1 MEVNG
6 KIEQCIIKSIHL
18 HQCQNNFFIKNDPR
32 LWNMVHLGMGNK
44 IKWLKLWL
52 FHNVYYNVI
61 LLLFLA
67 LCPLWLVLC
76 CLSLRWTFEGLFLLD
91 PKNLAV
97 LYPGSCWLEWWMNK
111 VKVHFWMFTTRW
123 RVKIVVLVCALTSW
137 WRDLLSDIFSWNSKW
152 LEWLLNTKVCL
163 VIIC

>member
-61 LLLFLA
+61 ITVFSIVPFVIGSLLLISEVNI
-67 LCPLWLVLC
+67 W
-76 CLSLRWTFEGLFLLD
+76 GFLLD

-163 VIIC
+163 VIMC

>member
-6 KIEQCIIKSIHL
+6 KIEQCIIKSIPL

-32 LWNMVHLGMGNK
+32 LWNMVHLGMGNN

-61 LLLFLA
+61 ITVFSIVPFVIGSLLLISEVNIWGFVSFGSEEPSSA
-67 LCPLWLVLC
+67 VPW
-76 CLSLRWTFEGLFLLD
+76 FLLI
-91 PKNLAV
+91 K
-97 LYPGSCWLEWWMNK
+97 EWWMNK

-137 WRDLLSDIFSWNSKW
+137 WRDLLSDIFFWNSKW